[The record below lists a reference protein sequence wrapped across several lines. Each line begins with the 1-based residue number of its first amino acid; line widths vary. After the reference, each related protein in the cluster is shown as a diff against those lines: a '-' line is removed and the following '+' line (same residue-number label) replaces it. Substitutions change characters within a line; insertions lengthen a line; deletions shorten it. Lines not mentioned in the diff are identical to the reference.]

1 MNIDEFINK
10 FIGCF
15 DGIEP
20 GKVLAETQ
28 FRDLP
33 EWDSLTALTLLAM
46 IDSDYDV
53 TISATEL
60 RNCSKVFEI
69 FYLIK
74 AKKSN

>member
-33 EWDSLTALTLLAM
+33 EWDSLTALTMLAM

-53 TISATEL
+53 TISASEL
-60 RNCSKVFEI
+60 GMCNSAFEI
-69 FYLIK
+69 FNLIN
-74 AKKSN
+74 KKKNK